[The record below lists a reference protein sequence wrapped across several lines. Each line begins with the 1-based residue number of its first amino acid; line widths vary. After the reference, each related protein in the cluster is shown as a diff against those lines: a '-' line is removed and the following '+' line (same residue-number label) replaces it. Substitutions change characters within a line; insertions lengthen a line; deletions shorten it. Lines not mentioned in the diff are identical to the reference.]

1 MGVTLKM
8 TRAKAMM
15 LSQGLTTG
23 KLADKAGLSRANLNM
38 LLNGRGN
45 PRMDTAE
52 LASTALGWDGE
63 PMDLFEEIAL
73 TEGAEAP
80 S

>member
-15 LSQGLTTG
+15 LSQGLTTRQ
-23 KLADKAGLSRANLNM
+23 LAGKAGLSRANLNM
-38 LLNGRGN
+38 LLNGRGG
-45 PRMDTAE
+45 PRKGTASLVAE
-52 LASTALGWDGE
+52 ALGWDGE

-73 TEGAEAP
+73 TEGAKAP

>member
-1 MGVTLKM
+1 MVALKM

-45 PRMDTAE
+45 PRMETAE
-52 LASTALGWDGE
+52 LLSVALGWDGDPIE
-63 PMDLFEEIAL
+63 LFDEITLKEE
-73 TEGAEAP
+73 
-80 S
+80 

>member
-1 MGVTLKM
+1 MVALKM

-23 KLADKAGLSRANLNM
+23 KLADKAGLSRPNLNM

-45 PRMDTAE
+45 PRRETAE
-52 LASTALGWDGE
+52 LLSVALGWDGD
-63 PMDLFEEIAL
+63 PIGLFDEITLKEE
-73 TEGAEAP
+73 
-80 S
+80 